1 MKIAVLA
8 GGLSPER
15 EVSLSS
21 GSLIANA
28 LMEKGHRVLLLDV
41 YRGIRDL
48 PENPDSLFR
57 GEERYTHTVTD
68 RVPDLEALRREV
80 GIGNALVGPNV
91 ARVCQAA
98 DRVFLALHGAMGE
111 NGQLQAYLDSCGIGY
126 TGSGYAGCLL
136 AMDKELS
143 KRLFRDAGIPT
154 PEWVWYDTADG
165 NPDDLIAQ
173 IGLPCVV
180 KPNDCGSSVGVSIVS
195 DRAALEAALCEA
207 GKWRKKSS
215 VAS

>member
-111 NGQLQAYLDSCGIGY
+111 NG
-126 TGSGYAGCLL
+126 
-136 AMDKELS
+136 
-143 KRLFRDAGIPT
+143 
-154 PEWVWYDTADG
+154 
-165 NPDDLIAQ
+165 
-173 IGLPCVV
+173 
-180 KPNDCGSSVGVSIVS
+180 
-195 DRAALEAALCEA
+195 
-207 GKWRKKSS
+207 
-215 VAS
+215 